1 MATYEAVRA
10 VAEARDVAVFDA
22 NSVVAVSE
30 VDGVH
35 LEAQSHETLGAA
47 VADFIL
53 SERVEDAAE

>member
-1 MATYEAVRA
+1 MASREALHS

-22 NSVVAVSE
+22 NSVVSVSQ

-53 SERVEDAAE
+53 SERVEDDAE